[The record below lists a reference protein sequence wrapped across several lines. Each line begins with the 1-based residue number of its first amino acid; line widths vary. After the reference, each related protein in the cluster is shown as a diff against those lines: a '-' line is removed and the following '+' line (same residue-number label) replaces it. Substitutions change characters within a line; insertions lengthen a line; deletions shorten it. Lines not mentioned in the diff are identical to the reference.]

1 MAADS
6 PCYYCEMERTYCK
19 VCIHGEADADEL
31 MALLSPKP
39 GWKVVPIEPTW
50 EMARLGADKTGL
62 MDFSASAINVY
73 RAMINAAP
81 EPIKGD

>member
-39 GWKVVPIEPTW
+39 GWKVVPLEPTA
-50 EMARLGADKTGL
+50 EMKIAGDNAGWWCADK
-62 MDFSASAINVY
+62 Y
-73 RAMINAAP
+73 RAMVNAAP